1 MRRQF
6 LVFCARWLVNS
17 LALWVAVRLLE
28 RGEFAS
34 SPDSAS
40 AFLIA
45 GLILSLINTIL
56 RPILIVLSL
65 PAIVLTLGLFML
77 IVNGFLVYLAL
88 ELTPGIEIDF
98 FGAVIAGV
106 IVSLSNY
113 IFSGIIGQ
121 YKEAREA

>member
-1 MRRQF
+1 MTKQF
-6 LVFCARWLVNS
+6 LIFCARWLVNS

-28 RGEFAS
+28 TGDFAS
-34 SPDSAS
+34 SPDTAS
-40 AFLIA
+40 AFLVA

-77 IVNGFLVYLAL
+77 VVNGFLVYLAL

-98 FGAVIAGV
+98 IGAVAAGV
-106 IVSLSNY
+106 IVSLANY

-121 YKEAREA
+121 YKQGREA